1 MDSFED
7 MVRRGSPPK
16 VCKTLGFSERMRL
29 PAPAAKIAISIGLF
43 MAREFTL
50 NSLRFRAT
58 A

>member
-1 MDSFED
+1 
-7 MVRRGSPPK
+7 
-16 VCKTLGFSERMRL
+16 MRL